1 MMHVSITPNGRMS
14 LPAEIRKRL
23 GVAHGGA
30 LLLEETPD
38 GVILRTVAQSIAR
51 AQTMVKKF
59 AAGHASAPASVS
71 VDAFLANRK
80 KESGE

>member
-1 MMHVSITPNGRMS
+1 MVHVSITPSGRMS

-23 GVAHGGA
+23 GVASGGA

-51 AQTMVKKF
+51 AQTVVRKF
-59 AAGHASAPASVS
+59 TAGNTNAS
-71 VDAFLANRK
+71 VDAFLAQRK
-80 KESGE
+80 RDSGE